1 MTRYSCLPFIC
12 LPFIVCLPLI
22 ARARDHAVNG
32 ATEALHSRI

>member
-22 ARARDHAVNG
+22 VRAGEHAVRRQWRNRSP
-32 ATEALHSRI
+32 A